1 MASHLAGHKAGI
13 GNAFFK
19 LVSIFPEGFCIPLVF
34 SVENLRTVE
43 RHGWIHPSALNSAE
57 RSALLRGAF
66 SARRKLL
73 RDEHWGGSTHVSQ
86 QQEVLWQYSL
96 HSVSLNCSPGSGS
109 VRRHCLQSCDADRW
123 DL

>member
-57 RSALLRGAF
+57 RSALLRGGF

-73 RDEHWGGSTHVSQ
+73 RALGWILLMSTNGRN
-86 QQEVLWQYSL
+86 E
-96 HSVSLNCSPGSGS
+96 SPNLS
-109 VRRHCLQSCDADRW
+109 RRPIQSRGHQPPDLQGE
-123 DL
+123 

>member
-34 SVENLRTVE
+34 SVENLPVE

-57 RSALLRGAF
+57 RSALLK
-66 SARRKLL
+66 ST
-73 RDEHWGGSTHVSQ
+73 WGGSTHVSQ
-86 QQEVLWQYSL
+86 QFPCRRSALRALGWIHPCLSTAGGFVAVLFAF
-96 HSVSLNCSPGSGS
+96 CFP
-109 VRRHCLQSCDADRW
+109 
-123 DL
+123 